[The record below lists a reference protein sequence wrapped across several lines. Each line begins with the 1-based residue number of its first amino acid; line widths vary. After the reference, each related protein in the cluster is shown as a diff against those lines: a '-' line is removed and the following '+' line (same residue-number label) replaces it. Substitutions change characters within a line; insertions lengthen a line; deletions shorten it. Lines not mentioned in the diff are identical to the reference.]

1 MEELLKRLADVKY
14 EEEVIASKMKGL
26 LNTILESAEYKTLEE
41 LKRVR
46 NAEIQMLDE
55 QIRYEAIC
63 YYMETGDKKPI
74 EGVGIRVMTKVN
86 YDEHKATDWCTTNLP
101 AALTVNKKV
110 FEKIVKEMPEE
121 SLPDYISIEEQPSAT
136 ISSDLSYWQTL
147 PKE

>member
-55 QIRYEAIC
+55 QIRYEAIYRIGKHC
-63 YYMETGDKKPI
+63 Q
-74 EGVGIRVMTKVN
+74 R
-86 YDEHKATDWCTTNLP
+86 
-101 AALTVNKKV
+101 
-110 FEKIVKEMPEE
+110 
-121 SLPDYISIEEQPSAT
+121 SSI
-136 ISSDLSYWQTL
+136 
-147 PKE
+147 